1 MELLSITLRKRKNMR
16 LCLSFALS
24 YLLLDESWS
33 IVFSVDDFYT
43 ITCNV
48 SLFNIGYIKIRIYSP
63 FSILYGM
70 IGNWSTVY
78 LRPNGV
84 NIYRLP
90 YSPQQWSKSILHIV
104 RCIFISKRVFL
115 NFRWMIGYSR
125 RNSNFLLNEF
135 HREL

>member
-1 MELLSITLRKRKNMR
+1 MTLRKRKNMR
-16 LCLSFALS
+16 LLSFILPYHACCLMNPEVLFS
-24 YLLLDESWS
+24 LLMIFTPSHAMH
-33 IVFSVDDFYT
+33 
-43 ITCNV
+43 V

-70 IGNWSTVY
+70 IGNWSTLY

>member
-1 MELLSITLRKRKNMR
+1 MTLSKCWEKEKIWG
-16 LCLSFALS
+16 SVFHFALS
-24 YLLLDESWS
+24 CLLLDESWS

-43 ITCNV
+43 ITCNL

-70 IGNWSTVY
+70 VGNWSTLY

-90 YSPQQWSKSILHIV
+90 YSPQQWSKSRLHIV